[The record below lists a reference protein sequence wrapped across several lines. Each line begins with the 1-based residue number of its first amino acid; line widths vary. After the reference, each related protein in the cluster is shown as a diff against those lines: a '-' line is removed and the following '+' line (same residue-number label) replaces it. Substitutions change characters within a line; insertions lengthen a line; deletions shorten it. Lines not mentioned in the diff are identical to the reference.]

1 LPYSIKLDDEEHEIV
16 EIKKPDTP
24 YLLLEKIETAKENR
38 GLFLIKASN
47 EEARIGRGHT
57 NSILVSDISVS
68 RSHAFIS
75 YREGKFLLFDN
86 NSKFGTLVEINQPL
100 EVQPDKTIIQC
111 GKTVIIFS
119 LKREDL
125 IAMPKLVDVVDVLNS
140 PGTPS
145 TINETEEQK
154 VSNDIEGPL
163 RKRGRPKK
171 VRRNELV
178 DPSGAPY
185 IEILDDVQG
194 GEVQVVEEDRILT
207 QSKKIFKI
215 IREDTTQ
222 LARCNT
228 SAENP
233 KETKRTR
240 GRKRN

>member
-1 LPYSIKLDDEEHEIV
+1 
-16 EIKKPDTP
+16 
-24 YLLLEKIETAKENR
+24 
-38 GLFLIKASN
+38 
-47 EEARIGRGHT
+47 
-57 NSILVSDISVS
+57 
-68 RSHAFIS
+68 
-75 YREGKFLLFDN
+75 
-86 NSKFGTLVEINQPL
+86 
-100 EVQPDKTIIQC
+100 
-111 GKTVIIFS
+111 
-119 LKREDL
+119 
-125 IAMPKLVDVVDVLNS
+125 MPKLVDVVDVLNS